1 MPVSAASAADLVD
14 LTRLFAGYL
23 RFYQVPRADADIAAF
38 LRARLERGDSQLFIA
53 RDGRGAAQG
62 FVQLYPFLSSLALEP
77 AWLLSDLYVD
87 ESARRCGV
95 GEALMNAARA
105 HAEHPAGL
113 RLHLGRAVCIQP
125 GYLAEPAQALERLT
139 RRCARRTLGFRA
151 EHPRRV
157 PCAHRLSFTEQ
168 KTPIRRQ
175 ASPAL
180 ALRLSPPA
188 YPQIHPRH
196 LCTSP

>member
-1 MPVSAASAADLVD
+1 MTVSAASAADLVD
-14 LTRLFAGYL
+14 LIRLFAGYL

-38 LRARLERGDSQLFIA
+38 LRARLERGDSQVFIA

-105 HAEHPAGL
+105 HAEATGACGLQLETAKTNLAGQ
-113 RLHLGRAVCIQP
+113 RL
-125 GYLAEPAQALERLT
+125 YERLGYVRDEQFFT
-139 RRCARRTLGFRA
+139 YW
-151 EHPRRV
+151 
-157 PCAHRLSFTEQ
+157 LS
-168 KTPIRRQ
+168 
-175 ASPAL
+175 
-180 ALRLSPPA
+180 LRG
-188 YPQIHPRH
+188 
-196 LCTSP
+196 